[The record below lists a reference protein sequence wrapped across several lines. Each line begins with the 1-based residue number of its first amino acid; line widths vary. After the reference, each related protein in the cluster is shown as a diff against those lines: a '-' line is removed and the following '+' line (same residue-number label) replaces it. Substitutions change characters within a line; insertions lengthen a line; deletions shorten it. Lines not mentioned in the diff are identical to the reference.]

1 MGPTYGIVWSI
12 RKVQV
17 VDVPGVTQPEQSIRG
32 TVLLFPVVR
41 HILPEQQTR
50 HKAPILLSE
59 SHMSQ
64 HKSHNQSTVIAYNI
78 HLEIFFILDNGVIG
92 ILNTIITK
100 RLVYTTSFLC
110 SKKSSFCTTFDY
122 HARSYMY
129 LTANVYSTPTS
140 FKHLCF
146 WNFWL
151 ILESFHFIVPLI
163 VSK

>member
-78 HLEIFFILDNGVIG
+78 HLEIFFILDINGVIG
-92 ILNTIITK
+92 ILNTIIIK
-100 RLVYTTSFLC
+100 RTVYTISFLC
-110 SKKSSFCTTFDY
+110 SRKSSLCT
-122 HARSYMY
+122 MY
-129 LTANVYSTPTS
+129 Y
-140 FKHLCF
+140 
-146 WNFWL
+146 FWL
-151 ILESFHFIVPLI
+151 SCQVIHVFNS
-163 VSK
+163 